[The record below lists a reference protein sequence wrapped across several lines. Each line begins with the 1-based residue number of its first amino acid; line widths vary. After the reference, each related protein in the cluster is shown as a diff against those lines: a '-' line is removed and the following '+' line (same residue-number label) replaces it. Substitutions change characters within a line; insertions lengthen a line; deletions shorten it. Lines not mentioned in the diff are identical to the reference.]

1 MKTRNKTL
9 AIIIVL
15 GVVGFAVVSQSAF
28 AYHQEREQ
36 LEISQMTGIFNSN
49 MDRIMHPLVG
59 QEYHLQVVLREESQ
73 YENSTV
79 KVGYGFN
86 LMERVPNKLSA
97 DSEKPFMGFES
108 KHSTSAGS
116 DSKTIHTSK
125 HKFPII
131 VNFTVSFEKPG
142 VHQYSYFEHTI
153 EPGNAGGSHG
163 GGYHVVSEYS
173 KAVDENGACK
183 NTKLSLLAKHDFST
197 LVCVTPETR
206 HELITRGWAPL
217 PG

>member
-1 MKTRNKTL
+1 MKTRVL
-9 AIIIVL
+9 IVIAM
-15 GVVGFAVVSQSAF
+15 VVFVSIFSQSAF
-28 AYHQEREQ
+28 AYHGEQEQ
-36 LEISQMTGIFNSN
+36 LETSQMTGIFSSE
-49 MDRIMHPLVG
+49 MKLVRFPLVG

-79 KVGYGFN
+79 TVGYGFN
-86 LMERVPNKLSA
+86 HVDRIPNKLTE
-97 DSEKPFMGFES
+97 DSSKPFMGFES
-108 KHSTSAGS
+108 KHSTSAGH
-116 DSKTIHTSK
+116 DSKTIHTSQY
-125 HKFPII
+125 KFPII

-173 KAVDENGACK
+173 KAIDHNAACK
-183 NTKLSLLAKHDFST
+183 NTKLSPLSKHDFSI
-197 LVCVTPETR
+197 LVCVKPETR

-217 PG
+217 P